1 LKTYEVSKT
10 NIMFKNH
17 LKIAWRSITKDK
29 FFTFIKVGGFAIG
42 IAACLLIALF
52 IRDELSYDRH
62 YKNTDRIYRVVLQ
75 GMMDG
80 ELRKSVHFQLPFA
93 DALASDFPEILKA
106 GKVNTSEL
114 FGAGKRGM
122 RLADETQNNFEEGFV
137 FANQQLFEILEIPL
151 EQGNAKNALIQPQSL
166 VISQN
171 KATKYF
177 PNGNAVGQTIVFDN
191 NSSKPYTITGV
202 MKDFPKNSHLNFDF
216 IMPIEDTNMS
226 WTNQNYFTYV
236 LVDENANIQE
246 LEKKMFSIMET
257 YVIPAQLKR
266 GRDENFIEVLKT
278 IEYKL
283 QPVSDIHL
291 KSDLKMGDGLK
302 HGDIRFVWLFAA
314 IAGFILL
321 LACINFINLSTAK
334 SANRAKEVGLRK
346 TIGAFK
352 SNLIAQFITESVLFS
367 IFSFILGTIL
377 AWLLLP
383 TFNAIAAK
391 AILMP
396 WTSWWFLPI
405 ILVSALCIGILAG
418 LYPAFYLS
426 SFRPINVLKGSLSTG
441 SKSGRLR
448 SGLVVFQ
455 FTTSVILIIGT
466 LIIYKQMNYILKKEL
481 GYDKEQVVII
491 EGAHILGEKAQNFK
505 DQLLQLPKVQQ
516 VTKGDYLPIEGT
528 KRNGNTFKKVGEG
541 NEERGIPGQIWR
553 VDYDYI
559 KTLGIHLTKGR
570 DFSKSFASDSISSI
584 IINEKMASR
593 LAFSNPL
600 GKQIDNGQNWT
611 IVGVIEDFHF
621 KSLKEDITP
630 LALVIGN
637 DIGAISV
644 KLNPENI
651 KETIASI
658 ATIWD
663 HNVPNQTFSYTFLDQ
678 KFTHMH
684 DGVQRMGKIFSSFAL
699 FAILV
704 ACLGLFALSAFMVE
718 QRKKEISIR
727 LVLGAPFKSIYKL
740 LTLDFLKLILI
751 SIIIAVPIGWYIM
764 SRWLEDFAY
773 RIDIGFEIF
782 LLASVIA
789 LLIAVVTISY
799 QSIGAALLKPLKSLR
814 TE

>member
-1 LKTYEVSKT
+1 
-10 NIMFKNH
+10 MFKNH

-29 FFTFIKVGGFAIG
+29 FFTFIKIGGFAIG
-42 IAACLLIALF
+42 IAACLLITLF

-62 YKNTDRIYRVVLQ
+62 YKNTDKIYRVVLQ
-75 GMMDG
+75 GIMDG
-80 ELRKSVHFQLPFA
+80 EIKKSVHFQLPFA

-106 GKVNTSEL
+106 GKINTSEL

-122 RLADETQNNFEEGFV
+122 RLADDTQNNFEEGFV

-151 EQGNAKNALIQPQSL
+151 EQGNEKNALTQPQSL
-166 VISQN
+166 VISQT
-171 KATKYF
+171 KAAKYF
-177 PNGNAVGQTIVFDN
+177 PNGNAVGQTIVLDN
-191 NSSKPYTITGV
+191 DSSKPYTITGV

-216 IMPIEDTNMS
+216 ILPIEDTNMS

-236 LVDENANIQE
+236 LVDEKANIQE

-257 YVIPAQLKR
+257 YIIPAQLER

-283 QPVSDIHL
+283 QPISDIHL

-302 HGDIRFVWLFAA
+302 HGDIRFIWLFAA

-352 SNLIAQFITESVLFS
+352 SNLITQFITESVLFS
-367 IFSFILGTIL
+367 TFSFILGTTL
-377 AWLLLP
+377 TWLLLP
-383 TFNAIAAK
+383 AFNSIAAK
-391 AILMP
+391 SILIP
-396 WTSWWFLPI
+396 LTSWWFLPI
-405 ILVSALCIGILAG
+405 IIISALFIGILAG

-441 SKSGRLR
+441 SKSGKLR

-466 LIIYKQMNYILKKEL
+466 LIIYKQMDYILKKKL
-481 GYDKEQVVII
+481 GYDKEQVLII
-491 EGAHILGEKAQNFK
+491 EGAHILGGKVQNFK

-516 VTKGDYLPIEGT
+516 VTKSDYLPIEGT
-528 KRNGNTFKKVGEG
+528 KRNGNTFKKVGNG

-570 DFSKSFASDSISSI
+570 GFSKTFASDSVSSI
-584 IINEKMASR
+584 IINEKMARR

-600 GKQIDNGQNWT
+600 GKQIDNGQKWT
-611 IVGVIEDFHF
+611 IIGVIKDFHF

-637 DIGAISV
+637 DIGTISV
-644 KLNPENI
+644 KLNPDNT

-658 ATIWD
+658 AAIWD
-663 HNVPNQTFSYTFLDQ
+663 YNVPNQTFNYTFLDQ
-678 KFTHMH
+678 KFTQMH
-684 DGVQRMGKIFSSFAL
+684 EGVQRMGKIFSSFAL

-704 ACLGLFALSAFMVE
+704 ACLGLFALSAFMIE

-751 SIIIAVPIGWYIM
+751 SIIIAVPIGWYSM
-764 SRWLEDFAY
+764 SLWLEDFAY
-773 RIDIGFEIF
+773 RIDMGWKIF
-782 LLASVIA
+782 ALAAIIA
-789 LLIAVVTISY
+789 LIIAILTISY
-799 QSIGAALLKPLKSLR
+799 QSINAALIKPLKSLR